1 MNVKRA
7 MKAAAFSLKKN
18 KHMKK
23 LISTIA
29 LLAALFSCSDK
40 LDVVPIGQLMGGN
53 FPVTDE
59 DAIAVTNG
67 IYQPNTG
74 ISTSLAYMIDLT
86 TETTISGENP
96 NSGGGLL
103 GLLQWEPTNS
113 YVTSVWTALY
123 TGITNAND
131 VIDKL
136 TASET
141 ITESLKTR
149 LIGEAKF
156 LRAYYYFYAVQFWGE
171 IPLVLHNVDG
181 SGTTRTPIDDIYA
194 QIVSDLESAA
204 ENLPLAGTY
213 SETDK
218 GRASKGAAYALLSK
232 VYLVW
237 GQRSDTGG
245 ATAQKE
251 KFRKSIEAAQ
261 SVTGYELEENY
272 LDNWAINNENGKEN
286 IFATQHTLGQAA
298 DGSGGNHLAHCAFAS
313 GFSNTTP
320 HVLISHIKFYNA
332 FDDRDQRKEGTYAKE
347 LYNPA
352 TSSVFIFELP
362 RYRKYIDVTDPLGSA
377 SNRNIDRSILRYAEV
392 LLLKAE
398 AINEY
403 NNGPTTEAYEAI
415 NQVRRRAFSHFPVT
429 EPSEDDLPSNLS
441 YDDFKKKIQE
451 ERVFELTYEQNHW
464 LDLVRWKIYVKTLK
478 ESGVDAVYKKQNV
491 ELKNYRFPIPQ
502 SQRNINPEGLW
513 QNWGYDGYDE
523 AKTGSSP
530 YAGFE

>member
-1 MNVKRA
+1 
-7 MKAAAFSLKKN
+7 
-18 KHMKK
+18 MKK
-23 LISTIA
+23 LFYI
-29 LLAALFSCSDK
+29 LFLYAGLISCSNS
-40 LDVVPIGQLMGGN
+40 LDVVPVGQLMGGN
-53 FPVTDE
+53 FPATDD
-59 DAIAVTNG
+59 DAIAATNG

-103 GLLQWEPTNS
+103 GLLQWDPTNS

-123 TGITNAND
+123 TGITSAND

-136 TASET
+136 TASKT
-141 ITESLKTR
+141 ITESLKIR

-171 IPLVLHNVDG
+171 IPLVLHNIDG
-181 SGTTRTPIDDIYA
+181 TGTTRAAVDDVYA
-194 QIVSDLESAA
+194 QIVDDLGGAA
-204 ENLPLAGTY
+204 DNLPDASTY
-213 SETDK
+213 SATDK

-237 GQRSDTGG
+237 GQTSDTGG
-245 ATAQKE
+245 TTAKKE
-251 KFRKSIEAAQ
+251 KFYKSIEAAN

-272 LDNWAINNENGKEN
+272 VDNWAINNKNGKEN
-286 IFATQHTLGQAA
+286 IFSTQHTLGQVS
-298 DGSGGNHLAHCAFAS
+298 DGSGGDHLAHCAFAS
-313 GFSNTTP
+313 GFSNTLP
-320 HVLISHIKFYNA
+320 HVVISDIKYYDA
-332 FDDRDQRKEGTYAKE
+332 FDDRDQRKKGTYAKE

-352 TSSVFIFELP
+352 GDSIFTFILP
-362 RYRKYIDVTDPLGSA
+362 RYRKYIDVTNPLASA
-377 SNRNIDRSILRYAEV
+377 SNRNIDRTILRYAEV

-398 AINEY
+398 ATNEY
-403 NNGPTTEAYEAI
+403 NDGPTSEAYDAI
-415 NQVRRRAFSHFPVT
+415 NQVRRRAFSHFPIT
-429 EPSEDDLPSNLS
+429 DPSSDDLLEGLDYES
-441 YDDFKKKIQE
+441 FKEKIQE

-464 LDLVRWKIYVKTLK
+464 LDLVRWRIYVKTLK
-478 ESGVDAVYKKQNV
+478 ESGVNAVYKKQNV

-502 SQRNINPEGLW
+502 SQRNINPVGLW

-523 AKTGSSP
+523 AKTGANP

>member
-1 MNVKRA
+1 
-7 MKAAAFSLKKN
+7 
-18 KHMKK
+18 MKK
-23 LISTIA
+23 LIYILA
-29 LLAALFSCSDK
+29 LSVGLISCSDG

-53 FPVTDE
+53 FPATDD

-67 IYQPNTG
+67 IYVPNTG

-103 GLLQWEPTNS
+103 GLIQWDPTNS

-123 TGITNAND
+123 TGITSAND

-136 TASET
+136 TASKT

-156 LRAYYYFYAVQFWGE
+156 MRAYYYFYAVQFWGE
-171 IPLVLHNVDG
+171 VPLILHNIDG
-181 SGTTRTPIDDIYA
+181 TGTTRAAVDDVYA
-194 QIVSDLESAA
+194 QIVDDLENAA
-204 ENLPLAGTY
+204 ENLPHASSY
-213 SETDK
+213 SLTDK

-237 GQRSDTGG
+237 GQVSEGG
-245 ATAQKE
+245 TAAKKE
-251 KFRKSIEAAQ
+251 KFQKSIEAADN
-261 SVTGYELEENY
+261 VTGYELEENY
-272 LDNWAINNENGKEN
+272 VDNWAVNNKNGKEN
-286 IFATQHTLGQAA
+286 IFSTQHTLGQVA

-313 GFSNTTP
+313 GFSNSTP
-320 HVLISHIKFYNA
+320 HVVISDIKFYDA
-332 FDDRDQRKEGTYAKE
+332 FDDRDQRKKGTYAKE

-352 TSSVFIFELP
+352 GDSIFTFILP
-362 RYRKYIDVTDPLGSA
+362 RYRKYIDISDPLGSA
-377 SNRNIDRSILRYAEV
+377 SNRNIDRTILRYAEV

-403 NNGPTTEAYEAI
+403 SNGPTSEAYEAI
-415 NQVRRRAFSHFPVT
+415 NQVRRRAFRHFPIT
-429 EPSEDDLPSNLS
+429 DPSTDDVPAGLG
-441 YDDFKKKIQE
+441 YAGFKKTIQE
-451 ERVFELTYEQNHW
+451 ERVYELTYEQNHW
-464 LDLVRWKIYVKTLK
+464 LDLIRWRIYVKTLK
-478 ESGVDAVYKKQNV
+478 ESGVNVVYKKQNV

-502 SQRNINPEGLW
+502 SQRNINPTGLW

-523 AKTGSSP
+523 VKTGGNP